1 MKRVMFRKLMAASL
15 ATAMVAGLAG
25 CGNDSGASGPS
36 NSEPSSDSNVTSE
49 AGGNS
54 GDSGNS
60 GSSDDGGNSGSVDD
74 GGEVSKYPILK
85 DANGNKY
92 DLGGQTIKIYSWFG
106 EGTDLDTPY
115 YRALN
120 EYREWAQQEYNFTF
134 EWDSNAGGWGD
145 FQNLGEIAQGTFYQQ
160 DELAMILLPDASF
173 NLVLSAAE
181 QNLLWDM
188 DSLGVFDF
196 SEERW
201 TRNGVSDLFKAGS
214 GVYACAVSFPEPR
227 GGVYFNATLLQNLTG
242 ITPDELYDLQAKGE
256 WTWEKFEEICEKIYQ
271 NGDTDGDGV
280 LDYYAVCANGR
291 YMTSMAMY
299 SNNTS
304 YFDLGDDGKFVY
316 RADAPAT
323 LEALEWQRKIRMAPY
338 WCPNPYT
345 DPEEAGAHWDYF
357 YEAFDVRG
365 EYVFLIDE
373 AYQMNAGQ
381 QLNATDENNAGEYG
395 FLMFP
400 MGPSSGNKYI
410 NCYHDN
416 ILVLPKCYTE
426 EEAKTIAAAIQI
438 IYADVVPGYEGYNP
452 RIDGYE
458 SGVYH
463 ERVLTETLTRIMSEN
478 AFIDSGKLLPGL
490 DTAAAFD
497 DNSLTISEALAAVE
511 TQWKT
516 AIDEYNNR

>member
-1 MKRVMFRKLMAASL
+1 MKREMFRKLMAASL
-15 ATAMVAGLAG
+15 ATVMVAGLAG
-25 CGNDSGASGPS
+25 CGNDNNASSGASGEQPGSS
-36 NSEPSSDSNVTSE
+36 NVASGNGSEPAS
-49 AGGNS
+49 GS
-54 GDSGNS
+54 GD
-60 GSSDDGGNSGSVDD
+60 
-74 GGEVSKYPILK
+74 GEVSKYPIMK

-92 DLGGQTIKIYSWFG
+92 DLGGKTVKIYSWFG
-106 EGTDLDTPY
+106 EGSDLDTPY
-115 YRALN
+115 WREAN
-120 EYREWAQQEYNFTF
+120 EYREWAQKEYNFTF
-134 EWDSNAGGWGD
+134 EWDGNSGGWGD

-160 DELAMILLPDASF
+160 NELAMIMLPDASF
-173 NLVLSAAE
+173 NLLMSAAD

-188 DSLGVFDF
+188 NSLGVFDF

-201 TRNGVSDLFKAGS
+201 TRNGVSDLFKAGG
-214 GVYACAVSFPEPR
+214 GVYACAVQFPEPR
-227 GGVYFNATLLQNLTG
+227 GGVFFNATLLQQLTG
-242 ITPDELYDLQAKGE
+242 ITPDEIYDLQAKGE
-256 WTWEKFEEICEKIYQ
+256 WTWAKFEEICEKIWQ
-271 NGDTDGDGV
+271 NADTNSDGV
-280 LDYYAVCANGR
+280 PDYYAVCANGR

-304 YFDLGDDGKFVY
+304 YFDLGSDGKFVY

-345 DPEEAGAHWDYF
+345 DPEEAGVHWDYF

-373 AYQMNAGQ
+373 AYQMNNGQ
-381 QLNATDENNAGEYG
+381 QLIATDETNAGEYG
-395 FLMFP
+395 FVMFP

-426 EEAKTIAAAIQI
+426 EEAKTIATAIEI
-438 IYADVVPGYEGYNP
+438 IYADVVPGFEGYNP
-452 RIDGYE
+452 RLDGYE

-463 ERVLTETLTRIMSEN
+463 ERALTETLTRMMSEN

-497 DNSLTISEALAAVE
+497 DNSKTISEALAAVE

-516 AIDEYNNR
+516 AIDEYNNRQ